1 VRTSGAGN
9 ESLMTMVILGIALGV
24 CILLFGGP
32 AEFARAVNGFVRDSV
47 EAGVAFARS
56 R

>member
-1 VRTSGAGN
+1 
-9 ESLMTMVILGIALGV
+9 MTVVILGIALGV

-32 AEFARAVNGFVRDSV
+32 GEFARAVNGFIRDTV
-47 EAGVAFARS
+47 DAGVAFARS